1 MQLFPYSQGA
11 PKHACLKTH
20 FYSDSGTPKNLLR
33 FLKHEFLFFN
43 VFLSSFCR
51 RQKDA
56 EQKSIEEEANKRIE
70 DLVAKRVEEE
80 LERRR
85 DEIEAEVLRRVE
97 EAKKIMEAQMLEELE
112 RRKQEQL
119 EEAQRREVRNLL
131 KSSRIRLKSISSSMS
146 CIRRPTQ
153 STKKSTYSQK

>member
-1 MQLFPYSQGA
+1 MYLS
-11 PKHACLKTH
+11 
-20 FYSDSGTPKNLLR
+20 LLS
-33 FLKHEFLFFN
+33 K
-43 VFLSSFCR
+43 LSSFTSSTSSVS
-51 RQKDA
+51 KDK
-56 EQKSIEEEANKRIE
+56 ENQ
-70 DLVAKRVEEE
+70 EE
-80 LERRR
+80 LFGE
-85 DEIEAEVLRRVE
+85 DDEEHIPDEKTLAEIEAEVLRRVE

-153 STKKSTYSQK
+153 STKSTYSQK

>member
-1 MQLFPYSQGA
+1 MAQYMEEWQDRYDEIEA
-11 PKHACLKTH
+11 EV
-20 FYSDSGTPKNLLR
+20 LR
-33 FLKHEFLFFN
+33 
-43 VFLSSFCR
+43 
-51 RQKDA
+51 
-56 EQKSIEEEANKRIE
+56 
-70 DLVAKRVEEE
+70 RVEETKKIME
-80 LERRR
+80 AQMLEKMDTKLDTLLERRR
-85 DEIEAEVLRRVE
+85 CDEIEAEVLRRVE

-153 STKKSTYSQK
+153 STKSTYSQK